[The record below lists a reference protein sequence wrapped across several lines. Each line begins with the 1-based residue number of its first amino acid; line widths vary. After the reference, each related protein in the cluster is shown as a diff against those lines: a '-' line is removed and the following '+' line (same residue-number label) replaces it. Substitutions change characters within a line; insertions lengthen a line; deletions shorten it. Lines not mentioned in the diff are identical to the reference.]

1 MVHQG
6 FLALLM
12 VDHEVVVDLLHISDC
27 KGGCVWITWNLL
39 GIVFRHVTGKTASAN
54 GVRSNRFIWSIPR
67 LGRYASP
74 LYWLIILE
82 PLIVPLSGVKSYVVV
97 LSSYIKMMKR
107 RTLQICNLKHSIK
120 KDILFC
126 LSQAGGSPPNT
137 HQRVVINSQS
147 SKWSPIK
154 A

>member
-6 FLALLM
+6 YLALLM
-12 VDHEVVVDLLHISDC
+12 VDYEVVVDLSHISDC

-39 GIVFRHVTGKTASAN
+39 GIVFRHVTGKWPRVPMTSDQT
-54 GVRSNRFIWSIPR
+54 VLYVIPR